1 MVGSLRCSGTSVT
14 SASVAVSE
22 LPGSPVASSGCSVW
36 TSSGFEGVLWPKICH
51 CTVSPQQLFRVVNW
65 LCQFCDSR
73 SCTGHSFESAWLEEL
88 DRCMLRVI
96 DVRWLV
102 SDDRLCAGWCL
113 MIDCAMLGIWR

>member
-1 MVGSLRCSGTSVT
+1 MFGYLSHLGVCSCIGGR
-14 SASVAVSE
+14 VA
-22 LPGSPVASSGCSVW
+22 GIAG
-36 TSSGFEGVLWPKICH
+36 GFLGLLGVDLFRVEGVLWPKICH

-102 SDDRLCAGWCL
+102 SDDRLRDACL
-113 MIDCAMLGIWR
+113 TIDCVTLGV